1 MFDFLKK
8 IFGQRKEKSDSEPRP
23 VNVATGFVD
32 VKTAPLVE
40 ESLDPDRIEE
50 HVELRPAQLLV
61 GSAQSVGKQRD
72 HNEDALYAFQAMFA
86 DGTSDIPFG
95 VFVVADGMGGH
106 EYGEIAS
113 RLAAKT
119 MAEYLLQ
126 KLYLPFLSPDPEPS
140 GESLQELMEQG
151 VKQAQQIV
159 LRRAP
164 GGGTT
169 LTAALILGEQVTI
182 AHVGDSRAYLIY
194 PDGRMRAVTQ
204 DHSLVRRLVEL
215 GQITEAE
222 AAVHPNR
229 NVVYRALGQT
239 EPFRPDV
246 ETRQLPHPGY
256 VMVCSDG
263 LWGVVP
269 DAQMYKIIQA
279 APNPSIACH
288 QLVEAANA
296 AGGPDNISV
305 VLVQYL

>member
-1 MFDFLKK
+1 VFDFLKK
-8 IFGQRKEKSDSEPRP
+8 IFGQKEKADSEPKP
-23 VNVATGFVD
+23 EATTGFVD
-32 VKTAPLVE
+32 VKTAPLIE
-40 ESLDPDRIEE
+40 EHLDPDRDQE
-50 HVELRPAQLLV
+50 HVDLRPAQLLV

-72 HNEDALYAFQAMFA
+72 HNEDALYTFHAMFA
-86 DGTSDIPFG
+86 DGISDIPFG
-95 VFVVADGMGGH
+95 IFVVADGMGGH

-119 MAEYLLQ
+119 IAEYLLK

-140 GESLQELMEQG
+140 GESLQEVMEQG
-151 VKQAQQIV
+151 VKQAQQVV

-269 DAQMYKIIQA
+269 DAQMFKIIHD